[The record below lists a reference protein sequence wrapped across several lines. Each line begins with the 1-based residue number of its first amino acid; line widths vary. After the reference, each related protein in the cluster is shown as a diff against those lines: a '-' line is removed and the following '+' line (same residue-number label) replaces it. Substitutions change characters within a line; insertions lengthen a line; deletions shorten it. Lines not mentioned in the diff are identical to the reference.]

1 MKHLSLICTF
11 ILVILCFNAHVALS
25 KSLEFDID
33 SDDDS
38 KLYNY
43 EINDTL
49 EPFNRIVYKTYK
61 FSYDY
66 GLYYII
72 NPYTYLPSILRERF
86 SDFASNIQE
95 PFYFA
100 NHILQLKP
108 VSAIESLMRFTFNST
123 VGLLGF
129 IDVMSYL
136 GLQKKE
142 NDFGIT
148 LAHYG
153 VPNGPYLVILGP
165 RSLRDSFGMLTEF
178 TVGAIVTPSAKYFSK
193 NIQINDYNFTIYP
206 VSNSSTLIT
215 VVDYGVFYCEQE
227 ETLKSTLDPYVTIR
241 TMSMVVRIN
250 QLKTAD
256 TWK

>member
-1 MKHLSLICTF
+1 MKHLSLIFTF
-11 ILVILCFNAHVALS
+11 IAIILCFNANVVLS
-25 KSLEFDID
+25 TSLEFDID

-38 KLYNY
+38 KLYAY

-49 EPFNRIVYKTYK
+49 EPLNRIVYKTYK

-72 NPYTYLPSILRERF
+72 TPYTYLPRILRERF

-136 GLQKKE
+136 GLPKKE

-178 TVGAIVTPSAKYFSK
+178 TAGAIITPNTKYFSK
-193 NIQINDYNFTIYP
+193 DININNYKFTMQPI
-206 VSNSSTLIT
+206 SNVSTLISI
-215 VVDYGVFYCEQE
+215 VDYGVFYCEQE
-227 ETLKSTLDPYVTIR
+227 ETLNSTLDPYVTIR
-241 TMSMVVRIN
+241 TMSMGVRIN
-250 QLKTAD
+250 QLKTAE